1 MSGQTDIRPFRAEMP
16 DEAIDLVNPSLPGH
30 GFSSEP
36 GEAGWNVGRIA
47 GAWAELMRRLG
58 YTRYVAQGDVG
69 AAVTDGPPGHLLQRG

>member
-1 MSGQTDIRPFRAEMP
+1 MSSQPISAPSAPRP

-47 GAWAELMRRLG
+47 GA
-58 YTRYVAQGDVG
+58 
-69 AAVTDGPPGHLLQRG
+69 